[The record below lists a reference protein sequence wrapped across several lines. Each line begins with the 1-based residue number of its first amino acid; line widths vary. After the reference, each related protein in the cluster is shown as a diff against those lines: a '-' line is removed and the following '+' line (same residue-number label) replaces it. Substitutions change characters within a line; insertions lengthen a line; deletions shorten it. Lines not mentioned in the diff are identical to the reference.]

1 MAQYS
6 ASMITHS
13 FWFDEF
19 SQYLALREQGIDD
32 DDIRLMSIDENYF
45 QQRSKARARDMIRTV
60 QRRAGVLDEDY
71 FDLFPSLDLAN
82 QKLMNLIAIL
92 KLNHLFDDFM
102 YEVYRSELLLGDAK
116 LHSYEVEA
124 FFNQKQVSSPQIAT
138 WTEQT
143 IHRLSGTFKTF
154 LREADLLEDQSDFD
168 LVKRPLLDTRLE
180 VLLQAKGA
188 TRQLAAL
195 LGR

>member
-13 FWFDEF
+13 FWFREF
-19 SQYLALREQGIDD
+19 SQYLELREQGISDE
-32 DDIRLMSIDENYF
+32 DIRDMGIDENYF
-45 QQRSKARARDMIRTV
+45 QQQSQARSRDMIRTIKSRV
-60 QRRAGVLDEDY
+60 DVLDDDY

-82 QKLMNLIAIL
+82 QKIINLVASL
-92 KLNHLFDDFM
+92 KLNRLFDDFL

-116 LHSYEVEA
+116 LHSYEIEA
-124 FFNQKQVSSPQIAT
+124 FFNQKQAANDQIAT

-143 IHRLSGTFKTF
+143 VHRLSGTFKTF
-154 LREADLLEDQSDFD
+154 LREADLLEDQGDFD
-168 LVKRPLLDTRLE
+168 LVKRPLLDIRLE
-180 VLLQAKGA
+180 LLLQEKGA

>member
-13 FWFDEF
+13 FWFNEF
-19 SQYLALREQGIDD
+19 SQYLELREQGISD
-32 DDIRLMSIDENYF
+32 DDIREMSVGENYF
-45 QQRSKARARDMIRTV
+45 QQQSKARSLDMVRV
-60 QRRAGVLDEDY
+60 VKQRVDTLDDDY
-71 FDLFPSLDLAN
+71 FDLFPSLDMAN
-82 QKLMNLIAIL
+82 QKLVNLVASV
-92 KLNHLFDDFM
+92 KCNQLFDDFM

-124 FFNQKQVSSPQIAT
+124 FFNQKQVDSPQIAA

-143 IHRLSGTFKTF
+143 VRRLSGTFKTF
-154 LREADLLEDQSDFD
+154 LREADLLENQGDYD

-180 VLLQAKGA
+180 FLLQTKGA

>member
-1 MAQYS
+1 MARYS

-13 FWFDEF
+13 FWFNEF
-19 SQYLALREQGIDD
+19 SQYLALRSQGISD
-32 DDIRLMSIDENYF
+32 DDIRLMSVEENYF
-45 QQRSKARARDMIRTV
+45 QQRSTARARDMVRTIK
-60 QRRAGVLDEDY
+60 RRVSVLDEDY

-82 QKLMNLIAIL
+82 QKLINLISVL
-92 KLNHLFDDFM
+92 KINQLFDDFM

-124 FFNQKQVSSPQIAT
+124 FFNQQQVANEQISK

-143 IHRLSGTFKTF
+143 IHRLAGTFKTF
-154 LREADLLEDQSDFD
+154 LREADLLEDQGDFD

-180 VLLQAKGA
+180 ILLQSKGA